1 MMHWESWAAF
11 WQMGGRAGF
20 VWGSYGALAL
30 LVLAECAALARRW
43 RRALRRLAALDR
55 AGRPA
60 DKPRRQREGPAS

>member
-11 WQMGGRAGF
+11 WHMGGRAGF

-30 LVLAECAALARRW
+30 LVLAECASLARRR

-55 AGRPA
+55 ASRPA
-60 DKPRRQREGPAS
+60 ARRQWQDGGTA